1 MSDAASNERFHDSS
15 FLQGQN
21 AAYVEQLYAAYARNP
36 ASVDPSWQ
44 RYFAELGD
52 SAENVAAGAAGAP
65 WQRPDWPPEPN
76 DELTAAF
83 DYQWNRIP
91 DARRIEATLRQ
102 KS

>member
-76 DELTAAF
+76 RSEEHTSEL
-83 DYQWNRIP
+83 QSRGHLVCRLLP
-91 DARRIEATLRQ
+91 EKKAT
-102 KS
+102 